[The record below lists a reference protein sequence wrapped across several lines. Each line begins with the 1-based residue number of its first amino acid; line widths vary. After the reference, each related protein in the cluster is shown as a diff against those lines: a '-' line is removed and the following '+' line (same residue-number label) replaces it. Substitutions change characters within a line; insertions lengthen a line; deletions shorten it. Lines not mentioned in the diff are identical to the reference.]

1 MWSEK
6 IFHETNVADSQ
17 KWRKY
22 ENVFLESYTILQ
34 NSAQGRTGIISIIL
48 SILFWFVIG
57 IGVYFVLLGLD
68 IDEINFLN
76 AISIY
81 SLSVIAGAL
90 SFIPGGV
97 GIIEG
102 SLGGLLSVQGI
113 ELSVAIA
120 VGVIIRFFTLWY
132 TVIVGF
138 FALKLTGGFS
148 LRESDSKDS
157 DDNKNEWRKSWE
169 IKIQFF

>member
-1 MWSEK
+1 MGFMIFIDFHRFSE
-6 IFHETNVADSQ
+6 
-17 KWRKY
+17 
-22 ENVFLESYTILQ
+22 VFTRFQNKKARILLP
-34 NSAQGRTGIISIIL
+34 NMLTL
-48 SILFWFVIG
+48 
-57 IGVYFVLLGLD
+57 IGVCIGLSS
-68 IDEINFLN
+68 IKFALDEK
-76 AISIY
+76 Y

-157 DDNKNEWRKSWE
+157 DDNKNE
-169 IKIQFF
+169 